1 MVPGASVVALAEL
14 IDGGHFTFSDF
25 CEVPDAIL
33 GFLGGA
39 EEACE
44 PRHLPWR
51 WAHDIVTWLAIN
63 FFDATLKGDAG
74 ALAELSPAVVNA
86 FDDVR
91 FESK

>member
-1 MVPGASVVALAEL
+1 MVVALAEL
-14 IDGGHFTFSDF
+14 IDAGHFTFSDF
-25 CEVPDAIL
+25 CEVPSDLL

-44 PRHLPWR
+44 PRHQPWR
-51 WAHDIVTWLAIN
+51 YGHDIVTYLSLA
-63 FFDATLKGDAG
+63 FFDAALGVDMS
-74 ALAELSPAVVNA
+74 ALARLDPAIVNA